1 MNLSQRRE
9 RGTLISAL
17 GWDEDTD
24 LQKPSVL
31 FQIANAKSYDVPQF
45 PLLQTVGKLAEYKET
60 VDGSKKMLDKKTTKK
75 TIFFFLPWFVSVLT
89 TGLQQERRG
98 SALKF
103 KNLPVP
109 IILFT
114 LRTSP

>member
-17 GWDEDTD
+17 GWDEETD

-75 TIFFFLPWFVSVLT
+75 TIFFFCH
-89 TGLQQERRG
+89 GLYQ
-98 SALKF
+98 S
-103 KNLPVP
+103 
-109 IILFT
+109 
-114 LRTSP
+114 